1 MVSVKGGLA
10 EPLTAREHQPPMGC
24 QAVMEIGEDPLMVS
38 TLDVKECIPAD
49 DCIVGPFE
57 DISLDRRVDPGA
69 LGKSG
74 ARNG

>member
-1 MVSVKGGLA
+1 
-10 EPLTAREHQPPMGC
+10 
-24 QAVMEIGEDPLMVS
+24 MEIGEDPLMVS